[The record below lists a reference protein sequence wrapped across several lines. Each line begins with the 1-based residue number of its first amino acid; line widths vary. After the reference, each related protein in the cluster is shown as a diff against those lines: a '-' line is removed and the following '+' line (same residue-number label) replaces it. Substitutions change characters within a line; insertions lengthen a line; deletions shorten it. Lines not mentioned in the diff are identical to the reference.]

1 MISIKYFGAVAEA
14 TNKSSENLDLK
25 SSSLDD
31 VLKEL
36 HLKYDLR
43 EIPVKLAL
51 NQEIINS
58 TEGVQ
63 LKSDDELAILPPF
76 AGG

>member
-14 TNKSSENLDLK
+14 TKRPSENLELK
-25 SSSLDD
+25 SSSLED

-36 HLKYDLR
+36 HLKYNLKN
-43 EIPVKLAL
+43 IPVKLAL

-63 LKSDDELAILPPF
+63 VKKNDELAVLPPF